1 MLSLALPKAK
11 AKLLRKL
18 EHRKYRQELKLYV
31 AEGYRLIEQFVHHQ
45 KEQIDCVIQAENLFP
60 NALFPEIDTY
70 LIPEKQLVELAQT
83 EHSQGVIA
91 IIRMPEETDAESILK
106 QSKLIL
112 ALDAVQDPGNL
123 GTIVRNL
130 HWFGAD
136 ALILGTG
143 TVDLF
148 NPKTVRSSMSSAFQL
163 RYHQT
168 DLESFFSKAEEIGF
182 SVYLLRLDDTAS
194 SLPQVSFAKKTILV
208 IGNEGNGIRPELIKP
223 QRTSVYIP
231 TFSEGVVES
240 LNAGV
245 AAAVAL
251 YACKSQSLKT

>member
-18 EHRKYRQELKLYV
+18 EQRKYRQEFHLFV
-31 AEGYRLIEQFVHHQ
+31 AEGYRLIEQYVHHQ
-45 KEQIDCVIQAENLFP
+45 KEQIECIIQAENLLP
-60 NALFPEIDTY
+60 EALFPEIDTY
-70 LIPEKQLVELAQT
+70 FIPDRQLVELAQT

-91 IIRMPEETDAESILK
+91 IIRMPEESTVESILQK
-106 QSKLIL
+106 SSLII
-112 ALDAVQDPGNL
+112 ALDAIQDPGNL
-123 GTIVRNL
+123 GTIVRNI

-148 NPKTVRSSMSSAFQL
+148 NPKTVRSSMSAAFHL

-168 DLESFFSKAEEIGF
+168 DLETFFTKAEEVGF
-182 SVYLLRLDDTAS
+182 SVYLLRLDAAAS
-194 SLPQVSFAKKTILV
+194 PLPEVSFAKKTILV
-208 IGNEGNGIRPELIKP
+208 IGNEGNGIKQELIAP
-223 QRTSVYIP
+223 QRTSVFIP
-231 TFSEGVVES
+231 DFSQGSVES

-245 AAAVAL
+245 ATAVAL